1 MIRILVD
8 RPTKKDIE
16 DGIKELNKLRGK
28 SIDGMAEMGK
38 PRKETLQEGV
48 NRLKE
53 DVYSE
58 IIGLNKMT
66 IKNEGRLNR
75 QGRDIFILWN
85 KANKVIKENNKLV
98 FVVRELLRESGL
110 KVKVEKNGEVRLEER
125 GRGHKERL
133 KNKMME
139 NFFKEVER
147 AEHRVVPIEI
157 NERTLGRLA
166 QMTLRDINEIK

>member
-1 MIRILVD
+1 MITILVD

-16 DGIKELNKLRGK
+16 DGIKELNKLRGKSVDEVAEILFKKSEK

-58 IIGLNKMT
+58 IIVLNKMT

-133 KNKMME
+133 KNKMM
-139 NFFKEVER
+139 
-147 AEHRVVPIEI
+147 
-157 NERTLGRLA
+157 
-166 QMTLRDINEIK
+166 